1 MLRLAAVCRW
11 ADASAT
17 NPSKRY
23 TQRKRDTRK
32 IHTNESDGTV
42 IRAEQ
47 TVPIECSTLHG
58 LTTAER
64 LGYASTLGR
73 SLFVGRLQPVDI
85 PSTYICSMYFRSSSF
100 GVVVFVRRQQLVG
113 WYPLWMSVCVCV
125 CIGMHPV
132 DACVCTRL
140 RQRVDA
146 AKTLGSTEH
155 IKYIQTVY
163 SSVCVGKRIGDAL
176 GCVGA
181 SRR

>member
-1 MLRLAAVCRW
+1 MCRW

-17 NPSKRY
+17 NQSKRY

-73 SLFVGRLQPVDI
+73 SLFVGRLQSVDI

-125 CIGMHPV
+125 CIGH
-132 DACVCTRL
+132 
-140 RQRVDA
+140 
-146 AKTLGSTEH
+146 
-155 IKYIQTVY
+155 
-163 SSVCVGKRIGDAL
+163 
-176 GCVGA
+176 A
-181 SRR
+181 SRRRMCVHTAEAASGCGENTRLYRTHTIHTNRIFLSVCWETHWGRARFCRSVATL